1 MSLGGWT
8 FLIVSWGVVIGL
20 AAFCF
25 YRVFV
30 RK

>member
-1 MSLGGWT
+1 MGGWT

-25 YRVFV
+25 FRVFV
-30 RK
+30 KK